1 MPTTAVQ
8 RGRRSHR
15 PRQWCGGVEL
25 CWVVTQDPS
34 GAHCHFEHHP
44 GSLVTRQARLKP
56 AALPNPSSALSSD
69 HEHPT
74 VRTQGPACAACWS
87 KVWLHWLSA
96 AAKDQSVLRRLAYV
110 QPQRAQRRS
119 ALPQALLKARRAT
132 RGCHASSTAHSS
144 SADARE
150 CATSTGVTNGAE
162 AFFPNG

>member
-1 MPTTAVQ
+1 M
-8 RGRRSHR
+8 RGML
-15 PRQWCGGVEL
+15 VESL
-25 CWVVTQDPS
+25 
-34 GAHCHFEHHP
+34 A
-44 GSLVTRQARLKP
+44 SLV
-56 AALPNPSSALSSD
+56 
-69 HEHPT
+69 
-74 VRTQGPACAACWS
+74 VRCRQGPKRSSSIAF
-87 KVWLHWLSA
+87 
-96 AAKDQSVLRRLAYV
+96 V